1 MITDLLRKISKG
13 RVKKAYRWLRSALY
27 KAIIISRKKRYGLNL
42 DDKADMKIIVSLTS
56 FSLRL
61 AVLHF
66 CIKSLLQQTHRP
78 HKIILWLG
86 NDVAEDTVPDSL
98 LLLKQYGL
106 DIRFKSENLGSH
118 KKYFYVMQEYPTDI
132 IITVDDDYLYDKN
145 VIKDMMSMYAKNS
158 SSICTLIGWRM
169 GWDEC
174 SGELLDRNKWRYEK
188 EILATPSKELYIR
201 GNHTLYPPNSLDAR
215 AFDIENIR
223 RLCTNTENGIIG
235 YDDSWLK
242 CMASLNNTTIVNARM
257 NSKFFEIPEIFD
269 SQELSLGGVCLGDN
283 YEGIVAR
290 KIFSYYNLTDLD
302 FKD

>member
-1 MITDLLRKISKG
+1 M
-13 RVKKAYRWLRSALY
+13 Y
-27 KAIIISRKKRYGLNL
+27 
-42 DDKADMKIIVSLTS
+42 
-56 FSLRL
+56 
-61 AVLHF
+61 
-66 CIKSLLQQTHRP
+66 
-78 HKIILWLG
+78 
-86 NDVAEDTVPDSL
+86 
-98 LLLKQYGL
+98 
-106 DIRFKSENLGSH
+106 